1 MRLAMIPIFAATLLG
16 SFLLGR
22 QLFGTRAGLW
32 SAILCGLSPTFFFKS
47 LEYRADVLWAALWI
61 LAIALLLGEGPGAR
75 RGFCGGLTLGACLA
89 VSLKT
94 VMLLSALGIASV
106 AVLLLA
112 PRAAGGA
119 PRRAVAY
126 ALSGQGGLV
135 LPPLALVLF
144 FAARGALRELFYC
157 TVEHNMLPGV
167 GRWVT
172 CCAPPCNR

>member
-106 AVLLLA
+106 AGFLFGA
-112 PRAAGGA
+112 PAGGGAARPARAGA
-119 PRRAVAY
+119 PAAP
-126 ALSGQGGLV
+126 GGPL
-135 LPPLALVLF
+135 LPP
-144 FAARGALRELFYC
+144 R
-157 TVEHNMLPGV
+157 
-167 GRWVT
+167 
-172 CCAPPCNR
+172 